1 MKIKQKNIVLIG
13 LYVVNVINFF
23 ISKVLELNHVLPTK
37 VARKVNRSI
46 SSAIYSMS
54 VFLISGGL

>member
-1 MKIKQKNIVLIG
+1 MKIKRKNVVLIK
-13 LYVVNVINFF
+13 LYIVNAINFF
-23 ISKVLELNHVLPTK
+23 ISKVLELSCVLPTK
-37 VARKVNRSI
+37 ARKANRSI